1 MPGAPAGE
9 DKEGSVRED
18 IKETIFYGLLEK
30 DFGAR
35 TKAQDLAR
43 LIGIELMNEGDR
55 AGELL
60 PEEQSLCARYLVGRS
75 ILREAVKLLVG
86 KGMLSVRR
94 GIGTRIE
101 PRQSWSAF
109 DPEILGW
116 QLSVADPSFWRDLD
130 ETRAIIEFS
139 AVRLAAVRAE
149 VVQKNLLS
157 QAVHIMRENAETVE
171 TVIAARA
178 LFHSTLLKSTA
189 NKLLEG
195 MTALVFANLVFHFN
209 LQPHNGE
216 ERQLIEHYAALYKA
230 IDQNKPKLA
239 EDVMQRLLVSGRA
252 NQERK

>member
-1 MPGAPAGE
+1 MPGGPAGE

-18 IKETIFYGLLEK
+18 IKETIFYDLLEK

-60 PEEQSLCARYLVGRS
+60 PEEQSLCARTFPVGRS

-109 DPEILGW
+109 
-116 QLSVADPSFWRDLD
+116 
-130 ETRAIIEFS
+130 
-139 AVRLAAVRAE
+139 
-149 VVQKNLLS
+149 
-157 QAVHIMRENAETVE
+157 
-171 TVIAARA
+171 
-178 LFHSTLLKSTA
+178 
-189 NKLLEG
+189 
-195 MTALVFANLVFHFN
+195 
-209 LQPHNGE
+209 
-216 ERQLIEHYAALYKA
+216 
-230 IDQNKPKLA
+230 
-239 EDVMQRLLVSGRA
+239 
-252 NQERK
+252 